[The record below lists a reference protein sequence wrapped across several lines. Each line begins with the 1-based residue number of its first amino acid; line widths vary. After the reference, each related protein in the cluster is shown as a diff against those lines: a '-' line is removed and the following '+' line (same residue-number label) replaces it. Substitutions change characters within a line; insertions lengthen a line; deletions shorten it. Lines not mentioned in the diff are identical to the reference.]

1 MSALLLVLL
10 AVIGAVGVEQGLE
23 ELLTVV
29 RGRR

>member
-1 MSALLLVLL
+1 MNALLLVLL